1 MKNLGCNKVTC
12 GQKATYK
19 DYSYMK
25 RSKKYNFKIEN
36 EDGERKIIYST
47 QHKNKWQPKP
57 KEEKQIIEKDKY
69 GEGCGF
75 QFEWNKI

>member
-25 RSKKYNFKIEN
+25 KTKKYNFKIVN
-36 EDGERKIIYST
+36 EDGERKITYST
-47 QHKNKWQPKP
+47 
-57 KEEKQIIEKDKY
+57 
-69 GEGCGF
+69 
-75 QFEWNKI
+75 